1 MHLFRLV
8 FIILATGL
16 CSHLAAQKN
25 YNPGDIVTEG
35 IEASDTSGNQTVLK
49 IPDGNY
55 LLVFR
60 YRWVDVGRGID
71 NADSIK
77 LLEDKIAGVLLGGM
91 VGKLRI
97 VFLSYD
103 QKPDYNKWM
112 EKMKKERPLAGN
124 PKYKVEYYNLNG
136 NIESFKKCQPLFTK
150 LNLFGPDGKLLK
162 FASGIGNF
170 YYHSTNTNITLK
182 AKLLTESGGTKIP
195 LLNALVHIAGKKNDT
210 IAKARTDKFGDFELS
225 FPNSDQDYKL
235 NVNPDDAKTSNV
247 LLLTREG
254 REISKM
260 EKTSFGFGYKLLNAD
275 IVLMSEIES
284 EDITMRYEMF
294 VATKNKELI
303 TSEAI
308 FYEVNKS
315 DIKEESKIIL
325 DKIVKI
331 LNDNPAVS
339 LEVISHTDAQGDDK
353 ANMALSEKRAAAV
366 TGYLTSKGIA
376 SGRLKSLGKGESQIR
391 NRCFNGVLCS
401 DIEHGYNRR
410 TEFKFT
416 RK

>member
-1 MHLFRLV
+1 MHSLRLLV
-8 FIILATGL
+8 IILATGL
-16 CSHLAAQKN
+16 CFHLRAQKN
-25 YNPGDIVTEG
+25 YNPGDIVTEE
-35 IEASDTSGNQTVLK
+35 IEVSDTSGHQTMLK
-49 IPDGNY
+49 IPEGNY

-60 YRWVDVGRGID
+60 YRWIDVGRGID
-71 NADSIK
+71 NSDSLK

-91 VGKLRI
+91 VGKLRV

-136 NIESFKKCQPLFTK
+136 NAESFKKCQPLFTK

-162 FASGIGNF
+162 FASAIGNF
-170 YYHSTNTNITLK
+170 YYHATKTSITLK

-210 IAKARTDKFGDFELS
+210 IATARTDKFGDFELS

-260 EKTSFGFGYKLLNAD
+260 EKTSYGFGYKLLNAD

-315 DIKEESKIIL
+315 DIKEESKPIL

-331 LNDNPAVS
+331 LNDNPGVS

-353 ANMALSEKRAAAV
+353 ANLILSEKRAASV
-366 TGYLTSKGIA
+366 VSYLTGKGI
-376 SGRLKSLGKGESQIR
+376 STGRLKSVGRGESQIR
-391 NRCFNGVLCS
+391 NRCSNGVLCS